1 MTTNADITIYNAWL
15 NPSLNKKIYRR
26 TVIRDVHWYTNQKT
40 TVGEGGLRSADEY
53 KIRIPLESCDG
64 YRPPDEYRNDPD
76 GHWTVENGDLF
87 VRGILDL
94 EICKA
99 SELARYHP
107 GQVLS
112 WSDNRHGNQP
122 HIRIGGGP

>member
-1 MTTNADITIYNAWL
+1 MITNADITLYHVWL
-15 NPSLNKKIYRR
+15 NPETRKKEYRR
-26 TVIRDVHWYTNQKT
+26 NIIRNIHWYTNQKT
-40 TVGEGGLRSADEY
+40 AVGDGGLRSADEY
-53 KIRIPLESCDG
+53 KIRIPLESCEG
-64 YRPPDEYRNDPD
+64 YLPPAEYQENPD

-87 VRGILDL
+87 VRGGLDL
-94 EICKA
+94 EIGKT